1 MATTTMAPGPQVWST
16 TPWSANDRRRTRGNY
31 HLRKSKLEW
40 MNTDE
45 MTRAFLAD
53 PTSSFTQF
61 LGRTSPE
68 LLPIQ
73 AGVRSASDLSP
84 TATTIVA
91 VATESGVILAGDR
104 RATMGSMIAQRDIQ
118 KVYVA
123 DDFSAI
129 GIAGSA
135 GLAIDLVKLFR
146 VELEHYEKIE
156 GAPLTLDGKA
166 NRLASMIRGNLG
178 MALQGFVVVP
188 LFVGWDLTSTKAR
201 IFSYD
206 ATGGCYEET
215 GYHAVGSGSVFAKGS
230 LKKLYRE
237 KASLDEAVIMCIQAL
252 FDAAD
257 DDAATGG
264 PDVLRRIFPAVISVT
279 AEGAT
284 QIPETRI
291 AEVTDRVLA
300 ARTIRP
306 DGPEARL

>member
-1 MATTTMAPGPQVWST
+1 
-16 TPWSANDRRRTRGNY
+16 
-31 HLRKSKLEW
+31 

-53 PTSSFTQF
+53 PTSSFTRF
-61 LGRTSPE
+61 VGRTSPD
-68 LLPIQ
+68 LLPSAA
-73 AGVRSASDLSP
+73 AGRPNQDLSP

-91 VATESGVILAGDR
+91 VATSDGVVLAGDR

-118 KVYVA
+118 KVFTA
-123 DDFSAI
+123 DDYSAI

-135 GLAIDLVKLFR
+135 GLAIDVVKLFR

-178 MALQGFVVVP
+178 MALQGFIVIP
-188 LFVGWDLTSTKAR
+188 LFVGWDADHGRAR

-215 GYHAVGSGSVFAKGS
+215 GYHAVGSGSLFARGS
-230 LKKLYRE
+230 LKKLYSP
-237 KASLDEAVIMCIQAL
+237 AADIHDAVVMCIQAL

-257 DDAATGG
+257 DDSATGG
-264 PDVLRRIFPAVISVT
+264 PDVARNIYPVVVRVT
-279 AEGAT
+279 AQGAT
-284 QIPETRI
+284 QIPEAEI
-291 AEVTDRVLA
+291 AEVTRGVLA
-300 ARTIRP
+300 SRSIRP

>member
-1 MATTTMAPGPQVWST
+1 MTTFETS
-16 TPWSANDRRRTRGNY
+16 
-31 HLRKSKLEW
+31 
-40 MNTDE
+40 
-45 MTRAFLAD
+45 FLSD

-68 LLPIQ
+68 LLPGTLGERAAQ
-73 AGVRSASDLSP
+73 DLSP

-91 VATESGVILAGDR
+91 VATSTGVILAGDR

-118 KVYVA
+118 KVFTA
-123 DDFSAI
+123 DEFSAI

-135 GLAIDLVKLFR
+135 GLAIDMVKLFR

-178 MALQGFVVVP
+178 MALQGFVVIP
-188 LFVGWDLTSTKAR
+188 LFVGWDCDHATAR

-230 LKKLYRE
+230 LKKLYSPQ
-237 KASLDEAVIMCIQAL
+237 ASLDDAVEMCIQAL

-257 DDAATGG
+257 DDSATSG
-264 PDVLRRIFPAVISVT
+264 PDVLRKIYPVVISVT
-279 AEGAT
+279 AQGAH
-284 QIPETRI
+284 QIDESEI
-291 AEVTDRVLA
+291 ADVTGRVLESRA
-300 ARTIRP
+300 IRP

>member
-1 MATTTMAPGPQVWST
+1 MSIDTI
-16 TPWSANDRRRTRGNY
+16 
-31 HLRKSKLEW
+31 
-40 MNTDE
+40 
-45 MTRAFLAD
+45 TRAELGD
-53 PTSSFTQF
+53 PTSSFSQF
-61 LGRTSPE
+61 LRLTSPE
-68 LLPIQ
+68 LLPG
-73 AGVRSASDLSP
+73 AALAHGDAHLSP

-91 VATESGVILAGDR
+91 VATPTGVVLAGDR

-118 KVYVA
+118 KVYTA

-166 NRLASMIRGNLG
+166 NRLASMIRSNLG
-178 MALQGFVVVP
+178 MALQGFIVIP
-188 LFVGWDLTSTKAR
+188 LFVGWDLQCDRAR

-230 LKKLYRE
+230 LKKLYSP
-237 KASLDEAVIMCIQAL
+237 KASLDRAVEMCVQAL

-257 DDAATGG
+257 DDSATGG
-264 PDVLRRIFPAVISVT
+264 PDVARQIYPVVITVGPD
-279 AEGAT
+279 GAT
-284 QIPETRI
+284 QVPEKQI
-291 AEVTDRVLA
+291 AVTTDRVLA
-300 ARTIRP
+300 ARAVRP
-306 DGPEARL
+306 DGPEATL

>member
-1 MATTTMAPGPQVWST
+1 MKE
-16 TPWSANDRRRTRGNY
+16 
-31 HLRKSKLEW
+31 KSKLER
-40 MNTDE
+40 MNIDE
-45 MTRAFLAD
+45 MTRAFLGD

-68 LLPIQ
+68 LLPPPVSGSGQ
-73 AGVRSASDLSP
+73 DLSP

-91 VATESGVILAGDR
+91 VATDDGVILAGDR
-104 RATMGSMIAQRDIQ
+104 RATMGSMIAQRDIR
-118 KVYVA
+118 KVFTT
-123 DDFSAI
+123 DDFSAV

-135 GLAIDLVKLFR
+135 GIAIDLTKLFR

-178 MALQGFVVVP
+178 MALQGFVVIP
-188 LFVGWDLTSTKAR
+188 LFVGWDLSKSRSR

-215 GYHAVGSGSVFAKGS
+215 GFHAVGSGSLFAKGS
-230 LKKLYRE
+230 LKKLYNPS
-237 KASLDEAVIMCIQAL
+237 ASLEDAVVICIQAL

-257 DDAATGG
+257 DDSGTGG
-264 PDVLRRIFPAVISVT
+264 PDVLRRIFPTVLSVT
-279 AEGAT
+279 AQGAK
-284 QIPETRI
+284 QIPEEQI
-291 AEVTDRVLA
+291 AEITHNVLTG
-300 ARTIRP
+300 RMIRP

>member
-1 MATTTMAPGPQVWST
+1 
-16 TPWSANDRRRTRGNY
+16 
-31 HLRKSKLEW
+31 

-45 MTRAFLAD
+45 MTRAFLTD

-61 LGRTSPE
+61 LGRISPE
-68 LLPIQ
+68 LLPL
-73 AGVRSASDLSP
+73 AGSARSATDLSP

-91 VATESGVILAGDR
+91 VATAQGVVLAGDR
-104 RATMGSMIAQRDIQ
+104 RATMGSMIAQRDIH
-118 KVYVA
+118 KVYPA

-135 GLAIDLVKLFR
+135 GLALEVVKLFR

-178 MALQGFVVVP
+178 LALQGFVVIP
-188 LFVGWDLTSTKAR
+188 LFAGWDLDRARAR

-215 GYHAVGSGSVFAKGS
+215 GFHAIGSGSVFARGS
-230 LKKLYRE
+230 LKKLYQPH
-237 KASLDEAVIMCIQAL
+237 ASLADAAVMAIQAL

-257 DDAATGG
+257 DDSATGG
-264 PDVLRRIFPAVISVT
+264 PDVLRQIYPILVQVDA
-279 AEGAT
+279 AGARE
-284 QIPETRI
+284 IEET
-291 AEVTDRVLA
+291 EVAAITGRVLS
-300 ARTIRP
+300 ARQIRP
-306 DGPEARL
+306 DGPEATL